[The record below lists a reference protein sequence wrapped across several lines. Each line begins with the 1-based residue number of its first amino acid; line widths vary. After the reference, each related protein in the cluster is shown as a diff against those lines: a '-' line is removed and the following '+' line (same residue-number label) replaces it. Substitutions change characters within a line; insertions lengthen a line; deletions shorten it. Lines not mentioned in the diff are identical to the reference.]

1 MKKLPS
7 IRNELDKETVNAIL
21 KKNFNLISIQFY
33 KLTTEWFI
41 GAHKVFNDIDKY
53 LILIYFVNKDLEF
66 YRRNNLNI
74 NYDTFYKSNN
84 LEIIKDNIIQISKN
98 LHIPKENVRR
108 KIIALEK
115 EGIITKKGK
124 KIVINRSAYNS
135 SQPTINLYNVS
146 ALLSVFTKVLK
157 KEKLKK
163 NYLDTE
169 EVSKL
174 IKQNFSFCWYQF
186 YKFLFSLAYRWQSY
200 FGDLEVFLIMNT
212 IVFSSNSNLNNRL
225 KGLDSYLENWRSKIL
240 NSNILGINAMSISDI
255 TGIPRPTV
263 VRKLKFLIKNKFIIM
278 DKKKLFHLK
287 LSDKNFNDLTKK
299 QDETLLSISDFITR
313 VFNQINLS

>member
-225 KGLDSYLENWRSKIL
+225 EGLDSYLENWRSKIL

>member
-84 LEIIKDNIIQISKN
+84 LEIIKVNIIQISKN

-212 IVFSSNSNLNNRL
+212 IVFNSNSNLNNRL